1 MQLNVTSVAFLFA
14 LTYLASP
21 AGADEFAEHIR
32 PFLKTHCL
40 SCHNSDK
47 SKGDVNLAPYLS
59 MRDAEADPDLWETVN
74 IVVAEGEMPPKD
86 EPQPEENRRNEVV
99 AWFDDVFFGEIES
112 RPSIHKPRRL
122 SGPEYR
128 NTLRTLLGFD
138 LEVNIMEAEQTVT
151 EKSLVLKLLPTDPP
165 GASGYINDTH
175 AARISTNIWDQYAY
189 LTGSALE
196 RLFEERGE
204 LTGEQAREWLLDFAR
219 RSYRRP
225 LEKEQ
230 VDALAGSIAGL
241 AGSELENVLKKEME
255 VILMSPRFLYRGF
268 LLEAEPGRESISHP
282 VDSHELAERLS
293 YFLWEDMPDEELFS
307 KAEDGSLI
315 KADVLH
321 TQVER
326 MLASPKSRTLATS
339 FGSQWLLL
347 DQIHHERNDPP
358 YLHALQNQPLDFLHY
373 LFTENRPVME
383 FIDSEVTFFNSYLAN
398 YYGSDRKQLTRFVKP
413 RGVERMIMPLQKVTL
428 NESLI
433 DRGAGILT
441 MPGVLAMN
449 EGPILRGTWML
460 RRVLGDHLG
469 EPPPDVP
476 PIQSSPKGKNLSFRE
491 LFEVHRADK
500 SCALCHD
507 KIDPLGFALEGY
519 DKLGGVIGKGQ
530 SKKKKNE
537 EEIPPVNIDT
547 SGQLPSGESFA
558 DFEELKTLLLGSQ
571 RHKIVRNTVEQM
583 LSYALC
589 RKLERHDRPTVDA
602 ITAQIIETNGTW
614 GDLIHGI
621 ATSVPFTETIF
632 ATKSDE

>member
-1 MQLNVTSVAFLFA
+1 MWLRANSLALLFIFASLYPRAF
-14 LTYLASP
+14 
-21 AGADEFAEHIR
+21 ADEFAERIR
-32 PFLKTHCL
+32 PFLETHCL
-40 SCHNSDK
+40 TCHQGDK
-47 SKGDVNLAPYLS
+47 AKGDVDLAPFLS
-59 MRDAEADPDLWETVN
+59 IADAETDPDLWETVALV
-74 IVVAEGEMPPKD
+74 IAEGEMPPED
-86 EPQPEENRRNEVV
+86 EPQPGEEHRDEVV
-99 AWFDDVFFGEIES
+99 AWFDDVFFGEIEAL
-112 RPSIHKPRRL
+112 PAIHKPRRL

-128 NTLRTLLGFD
+128 NTLRSLLGFD

-175 AARISTNIWDQYAY
+175 AARISTNLWDQYAY

-196 RLFEERGE
+196 RLFEDRAE
-204 LTGEQAREWLLDFAR
+204 LTGEEAREWLLDFAR
-219 RSYRRP
+219 LAYRRP
-225 LEKEQ
+225 LEDEQ
-230 VDALAGSIAGL
+230 TKALSRSIAGL
-241 AGSELENVLKKEME
+241 SGSALENALKSEME

-268 LLEAEPGRESISHP
+268 LVQPKQGLDTLAQR

-293 YFLWEDMPDEELFS
+293 YFLWEDMPDDELFS
-307 KAEDGSLI
+307 RAEDGSLLDSATVHAQI
-315 KADVLH
+315 D
-321 TQVER
+321 R

-358 YLHALQNQPLDFLHY
+358 YLHALKNQPLDFLHY
-373 LFTENRPVME
+373 LFTENRPVVE
-383 FIDSEVTFFNSYLAN
+383 FIDSEVTFMNAYIAN

-413 RGVERMIMPLQKVTL
+413 RGIERMIMPLQKVTL
-428 NESLI
+428 KESLA

-476 PIQSSPKGKNLSFRE
+476 PIQSGPRGESLSFRE
-491 LFEVHRADK
+491 RFEVHRADQ

-519 DKLGGVIGKGQ
+519 DNLGGVIGKSQNGKQ
-530 SKKKKNE
+530 KE
-537 EEIPPVNIDT
+537 EGPPPGGIDT
-547 SGQLPSGESFA
+547 SGQLPGGEAFA
-558 DFEELKTLLLGSQ
+558 NFEELRTLLLGSQ
-571 RHKIVRNTVEQM
+571 RKKIVRNAVEQM

-589 RKLERHDRPTVDA
+589 RKLERHDRPTVDE

-614 GDLIHGI
+614 GDLIHAI
-621 ATSVPFTETIF
+621 ATSVPFTETRF
-632 ATKSDE
+632 ATDSDE